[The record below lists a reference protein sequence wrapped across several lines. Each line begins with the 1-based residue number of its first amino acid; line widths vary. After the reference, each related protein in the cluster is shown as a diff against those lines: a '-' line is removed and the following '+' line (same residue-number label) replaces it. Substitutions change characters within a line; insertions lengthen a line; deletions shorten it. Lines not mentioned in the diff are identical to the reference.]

1 MNKIFNNNQILN
13 QMRKIITFNMSLK
26 GTMVVSCFM
35 IIALLCLASCDKELD
50 APVPFA
56 FESGVLSA
64 SKTEV
69 VVNAADP
76 TGEAVT
82 YSWSAFKNSSVDNIL
97 ILTADGKTD
106 TVNNIATYTDNK
118 LLRNS
123 ELNDILIDSL
133 GLTIGVTTDLKA
145 VLVATNTTTGES
157 VTSNAVTIQVTPAAK
172 GAAYNQLWIVG
183 NATPSGWDVDNP
195 REFMKD
201 PDNAFQFKYY
211 EVLTAG
217 EFKIATVL
225 GNWGA
230 DWLMPPTSHPP
241 ITSTAVTLIPGA
253 NPDNKWLI
261 TNPGPYK
268 ILLNISSNPFINIVP
283 FTPYPTVSIVGDA
296 TAGGW
301 DINNARVMTKDPNSP
316 WIFTWTGA
324 LGSSGEGAFK
334 FPLDYGNWGGSFI
347 MAPAPSS
354 RLTTTKI
361 VIVEAGTSY
370 PDNKFVVKPGEE
382 GTYTIT
388 INQLYETISI
398 VKQ

>member
-1 MNKIFNNNQILN
+1 MH
-13 QMRKIITFNMSLK
+13 KIITFSMNLK
-26 GTMVVSCFM
+26 RTINAMNIVSCFM
-35 IIALLCLASCDKELD
+35 IVALFCLTSCEKELD

-56 FESGVLSA
+56 FESGVLSV

-69 VVNAADP
+69 VVNSALP
-76 TGEAVT
+76 TEEAVT
-82 YSWSAFKNSSVDNIL
+82 YSWSTFKNSLINNIL

-106 TVNNIATYTDNK
+106 TIDNIIANTNNK

-123 ELNDILIDSL
+123 ELNAILVDSL
-133 GLTIGVTTDLKA
+133 GLSVGVAKDLKA

-157 VTSNAVTIQVTPAAK
+157 VTSNAVTIRVTPAAK
-172 GAAYNQLWIVG
+172 GAAYNKLWIVG
-183 NATPSGWDVDNP
+183 DATPSGWDVDNP
-195 REFMKD
+195 REFTKD
-201 PDNAFQFKYY
+201 PDNGFQFKYY
-211 EVLTAG
+211 EVLKAG

-241 ITSTAVTLIPGA
+241 ITSTAVTLIPGG

>member
-1 MNKIFNNNQILN
+1 MNTKNI
-13 QMRKIITFNMSLK
+13 
-26 GTMVVSCFM
+26 VSCFM
-35 IIALLCLASCDKELD
+35 IIALFCLASCEKELD

-56 FESGVLSA
+56 FESGVLST

-69 VVNAADP
+69 VINAADP

-82 YSWSAFKNSSVDNIL
+82 YSWSAFKNSLINNVL

-106 TVNNIATYTDNK
+106 TINNIAANTDNK
-118 LLRNS
+118 LLKNS
-123 ELNDILIDSL
+123 ELNTILLDSL
-133 GLTIGVTTDLKA
+133 GLTVGVATDLKA

-157 VTSNAVTIQVTPAAK
+157 ATSNAVTIKVTPAAK
-172 GAAYNQLWIVG
+172 GAAYAKLWIVG
-183 NATPSGWDVDNP
+183 DATPSGWDVGNP
-195 REFMKD
+195 REFTKD
-201 PDNAFQFKYY
+201 VDNDFQFKYY

-217 EFKIATVL
+217 EFKIATAL
-225 GNWGA
+225 GSWGV
-230 DWLMPPTSHPP
+230 DWLMPPTSHPS
-241 ITSTAVTLIPGA
+241 ITSTAVTLIPGG

-261 TNPGPYK
+261 TNSGPYK
-268 ILLNISSNPFINIVP
+268 ILLNISPSPFIHIVP

-301 DINNARVMTKDPNSP
+301 DINKARVMTQDVNSP
-316 WIFTWTGA
+316 WIFIWTGA

-347 MAPAPSS
+347 MAPVASS

-361 VIVEAGTSY
+361 VINEAGTSY